1 MVISDLLR
9 FPRFFVGFLGGGESR
24 EDDSDMDEVSSSE
37 LRKALVCALIFFFFF
52 LFAMRTERRL
62 FGGAVVVALI
72 LGAGGLPP
80 RLRLAPLRPGPNPL
94 IPAKRDTGAIVVLV
108 VGPVP
113 WRVPSAVLLCL
124 SSMAP
129 SGAIPFISFVSVI
142 VQIMAG
148 GAAGANPTVVGG
160 TVVHP

>member
-9 FPRFFVGFLGGGESR
+9 FRVFVGFLGGGESR
-24 EDDSDMDEVSSSE
+24 EEDSEMVDVSSSE
-37 LRKALVCALIFFFFF
+37 LRKALVCALVFFFFF

-62 FGGAVVVALI
+62 FFGGPVVVALI

-94 IPAKRDTGAIVVLV
+94 IPAKRDTGAIVGLVL
-108 VGPVP
+108 
-113 WRVPSAVLLCL
+113 WRVPSAVLLRL

-129 SGAIPFISFVSVI
+129 SGAIPFISFISVI